1 MSRSAMPY
9 ALVDGNNFY
18 VSCERQ
24 FNPALEGR
32 PVVVLSNNDG
42 CAVARSD
49 EAKALGIAMGE
60 PYFRIRDLLARHG
73 GVALSSNY
81 ALYADMSRRM
91 MSVIARYSP
100 EQEVYSID
108 ESFLRFAGFGRW
120 DLTGHGLRLRQQVR
134 QWTGI
139 PVGVG
144 IGPTKTL
151 AKLANR
157 LAKKHPDFKAAGVCN
172 LADLAPWHQ
181 VRYFSELDVADVWGV
196 GPRWAGRLRELGIHS
211 AQDLKLADPDT
222 LRRRFNVVL
231 ERTIRE
237 LNGLPCIPLEEAPPP
252 KQQIVSSRS
261 FGHLLADK
269 QALLEA
275 VSTYAARAGVKLR
288 AGGQAA
294 GGLQVF
300 LATNPF
306 IPGEPQYHP
315 AALVRFPSPTADSAR
330 LIQAAGSGLTRIF
343 KAGFRYNKAGVMLLD
358 LVPDSVRQGQL
369 FGPAEAAGVDEA
381 RRGRL
386 LKVVDR
392 LNGEMG
398 QGTLRFAAEG
408 TGQAWRMKRDKLTG
422 AFTSRWEALAVARA

>member
-1 MSRSAMPY
+1 MVRNPHQY

-18 VSCERQ
+18 VSCERV

-60 PYFRIRDLLARHG
+60 PYFQIRDLLARCG
-73 GVALSSNY
+73 GLALSSNY
-81 ALYADMSRRM
+81 TLYADMSRRM

-108 ESFLRFAGFGRW
+108 ESFLRFTGFGRW
-120 DLTGHGLRLRQQVR
+120 DLTAHGLRLRDQVR
-134 QWTGI
+134 RWTGI

-157 LAKKHPDFKAAGVCN
+157 LAKRHPDFKAAGVCN

-196 GPRWAGRLRELGIHS
+196 GPRWAGRLRELGIRS
-211 AQDLKLADPDT
+211 AQDLKLADPET
-222 LRRRFNVVL
+222 LRRRFSVVL
-231 ERTIRE
+231 ARTVRE
-237 LNGLPCIPLEEAPPP
+237 LNGLPCMPLEEAPPAR
-252 KQQIVSSRS
+252 QQIVSSRS
-261 FGHLLADK
+261 FGHLLTDK
-269 QALLEA
+269 QDLLEA
-275 VSTYAARAGVKLR
+275 VSTYAARAGARLR
-288 AGGQAA
+288 GEGQAA
-294 GGLQVF
+294 SALQVF
-300 LATNPF
+300 LGTNPF

-315 AALVRFPSPTADSAR
+315 AAVTPFSSPTRDTAR
-330 LIQAAGSGLTRIF
+330 LIQAARGGLERIF
-343 KAGFRYNKAGVMLLD
+343 RPGLRYKKAGVMLLD
-358 LVPDSVRQGQL
+358 LVPDTVCQGEL
-369 FGPAEAAGVDEA
+369 FGTGAAPDGA

-386 LKVVDR
+386 LAVLDQ

-408 TGQAWRMKRDKLTG
+408 TGQPWRMKRDKLTA